1 MYYRKNCK
9 PIKISRLSGKVEM
22 ETILN
27 KWDVVIGLEIH
38 AQIQTKS
45 KMFSPDSASFASEEN
60 ANIHPVSLGLPG
72 TLPCLNKQVIESAL
86 QVGLAFHCQIQ
97 ERSIFARKN
106 YFYPD
111 LPKGYQISQ
120 FNLPLL
126 KKGFVEFYS
135 KGEVKKVNVER
146 IHLEEDAGRLLHQK
160 DYSLVDFNRA
170 GVPLLEIVSYP
181 EISSPNEAAEYARM
195 VRNIL
200 LYLKVC
206 DGNLQEGS
214 MRFDCNI
221 SLKPKG
227 SSQLGTRVELK
238 NLNSF
243 RFVEKSLNF
252 EIKRQSYLLDNG
264 ESVRQE
270 TRLFN
275 PKKNETFPMRS
286 KEEASDYR
294 YFPEPDLPPLLVE
307 KPKTFSIKELPFD
320 KINRFCSQ
328 YKLPLNSAVIIVE
341 EVDLCSYFEFAVEQ
355 VSNPKTLCNWLVNE
369 VIARLN
375 EHKISIQDMPIQSH
389 QMAEFVDRIE
399 NKTLSSKMAKTVF
412 SKMWSTGKS
421 VDVLIKDLNLTKLED
436 EEVLL
441 KIVKQI
447 LDEFPIQVEQY
458 KNGKTGVYKFLMG
471 QVMKLSKGQ
480 ADPVKTDILL
490 KKSLEKS

>member
-1 MYYRKNCK
+1 MKT
-9 PIKISRLSGKVEM
+9 V
-22 ETILN
+22 LN

-38 AQIQTKS
+38 SQIQTQS
-45 KMFSPDSASFASEEN
+45 KMFSSDSADFASEGNE
-60 ANIHPVSLGLPG
+60 NIHPVSLGFPG
-72 TLPCLNKQVIESAL
+72 TLPCLNRKVVESAL

-97 ERSIFARKN
+97 EKSIFARKN

-120 FNLPLL
+120 FDFPLL

-135 KGEVKKVNVER
+135 QGEVRKVHIER

-170 GVPLLEIVSYP
+170 GVPLLEIISYP

-227 SSQLGTRVELK
+227 SSRLGTKVELK

-243 RFVEKSLNF
+243 RFMEKALNF
-252 EIKRQSYLLDNG
+252 EIKRQSDLLENG
-264 ESVRQE
+264 EFIKQE

-275 PKKNETFPMRS
+275 SKKNETFPMRS

-294 YFPEPDLPPLLVE
+294 YFPEPDLPPLIVK
-307 KPKTFSIKELPFD
+307 KPNSLSIKELPFD
-320 KINRFCSQ
+320 KINRFCSD
-328 YKLPLNSAVIIVE
+328 YDLPLNSAVMIVG
-341 EVDLCSYFEFAVEQ
+341 EVDLCSYFEEALGQ
-355 VSNPKTLCNWLVNE
+355 TSNAKALCNWLVNE
-369 VIARLN
+369 VTARLRKN
-375 EHKISIQDMPIQSH
+375 KISIQKMLIQPH
-389 QMAEFVDRIE
+389 QMAEFINRIE
-399 NKTLSSKMAKTVF
+399 NKTLSSRMAKDVF
-412 SKMWSTGKS
+412 AGMWTTGKS
-421 VDVLIKDLNLTKLED
+421 VDVIIKDLNLTKLDD
-436 EEVLL
+436 EKDIL
-441 KIVKQI
+441 KIINQV
-447 LDEFPIQVEQY
+447 LNEFPKQVEQY
-458 KNGKTGVYKFLMG
+458 QNGKTGVYKFLMG

-480 ADPVKTDILL
+480 ANPVATNMLL
-490 KKSLEKS
+490 RKRLEKN

>member
-1 MYYRKNCK
+1 
-9 PIKISRLSGKVEM
+9 M
-22 ETILN
+22 ETVLN
-27 KWDVVIGLEIH
+27 NWDVVIGLEIH
-38 AQIQTKS
+38 AHIQTQS
-45 KMFSPDSASFASEEN
+45 KMFSSDSATFTSKGNE
-60 ANIHPVSLGLPG
+60 NIHPVSLGFPG
-72 TLPCLNKQVIESAL
+72 TLPCLNKKVIESAL

-97 ERSIFARKN
+97 EKSIFARKN

-120 FNLPLL
+120 FDLPLL
-126 KKGFVEFYS
+126 KKGFVEFYVQ
-135 KGEVKKVNVER
+135 GEARKIHIER

-227 SSQLGTRVELK
+227 SLKLGTKVELK

-243 RFVEKSLNF
+243 RFVEKALNF

-264 ESVRQE
+264 ESIKQE

-294 YFPEPDLPPLLVE
+294 YFPEPDLPPLIVKKPDSLSVE
-307 KPKTFSIKELPFD
+307 ELPFD
-320 KINRFCSQ
+320 KINRFCAKYELS
-328 YKLPLNSAVIIVE
+328 LNSAIMIVG
-341 EVDLCSYFEFAVEQ
+341 EVDLCSYFEETLKQ
-355 VSNPKTLCNWLVNE
+355 TSNAKILCNWLVNE
-369 VIARLN
+369 VIARLHEN
-375 EHKISIQDMPIQSH
+375 KISIHKMLIQPH
-389 QMAEFVDRIE
+389 QMAEFINKIE
-399 NKTLSSKMAKTVF
+399 TKTLSSKMAKNVF
-412 SKMWSTGKS
+412 AEMWNTGKS
-421 VDVLIKDLNLTKLED
+421 VDVLIKDLNLTKLDD
-436 EEVLL
+436 EKDLL
-441 KIVKQI
+441 KIINQV
-447 LDEFPIQVEQY
+447 LNEFPKQVGQY
-458 KNGKTGVYKFLMG
+458 QSGKTGVYKFLMG
-471 QVMKLSKGQ
+471 QVMKISKGQ
-480 ADPVKTDILL
+480 ADPVKTDALL
-490 KKSLEKS
+490 KKRLGKH

>member
-1 MYYRKNCK
+1 
-9 PIKISRLSGKVEM
+9 M

-38 AQIQTKS
+38 AQVQTQS
-45 KMFSPDSASFASEEN
+45 KMFSPDSAHFASEGNEN
-60 ANIHPVSLGLPG
+60 VHPVSLGFPG
-72 TLPCLNKQVIESAL
+72 MLPCLNKKVVESAL
-86 QVGLAFHCQIQ
+86 QVGVAFHCQTQ
-97 ERSIFARKN
+97 EKSIFARKN

-120 FNLPLL
+120 FDLPLL
-126 KKGFVEFYS
+126 KEGFVEFYS
-135 KGEVKKVNVER
+135 QGEARKIHIER
-146 IHLEEDAGRLLHQK
+146 IHLEEDAGRLLHHK

-227 SSQLGTRVELK
+227 SSKLGTKVELK

-243 RFVEKSLNF
+243 RFVEKALNF
-252 EIKRQSYLLDNG
+252 EIKRQSHLLNNG
-264 ESVRQE
+264 ELVQQE

-294 YFPEPDLPPLLVE
+294 YFPEPDLPPLMIKKSNAL
-307 KPKTFSIKELPFD
+307 SIKELPFD
-320 KINRFCSQ
+320 KINRFCSE
-328 YKLPLNSAVIIVE
+328 YKLPLSSASIIVGEMELCAYFE
-341 EVDLCSYFEFAVEQ
+341 EVLKQ
-355 VSNPKTLCNWLVNE
+355 TSNAKTLCNWLVNE
-369 VIARLN
+369 VMARLHEN
-375 EHKISIQDMPIQSH
+375 KISIQKMLIQPH

-399 NKTLSSKMAKTVF
+399 AKTLSSKMAKNVF
-412 SKMWSTGKS
+412 IEMWNTGKS
-421 VDVLIKDLNLTKLED
+421 VDTLIKDLNLTKLDNEED
-436 EEVLL
+436 LL
-441 KIVKQI
+441 KIINQVF
-447 LDEFPIQVEQY
+447 DEFPKQVEQY
-458 KNGKTGVYKFLMG
+458 QGGKTGVYKFLMG

-480 ADPVKTDILL
+480 ADPVKTDFLL
-490 KKSLEKS
+490 KEKLEKQ